1 MSVIISIPEIV
12 ERHLTEQVDF
22 KLQFLQ
28 QQNTDLMFY
37 SDRKHTAGFVLAA
50 FITTKLTASK
60 EIADTMKT
68 AKTNT
73 PTLIGVR

>member
-1 MSVIISIPEIV
+1 MTVK
-12 ERHLTEQVDF
+12 DF
-22 KLQFLQ
+22 RCCKAVLYVHADR
-28 QQNTDLMFY
+28 DLVY
-37 SDRKHTAGFVLAA
+37 SECKHTAGFVLAA

>member
-1 MSVIISIPEIV
+1 MT
-12 ERHLTEQVDF
+12 TEKFQGC
-22 KLQFLQ
+22 K
-28 QQNTDLMFY
+28 
-37 SDRKHTAGFVLAA
+37 SDRSVGVFTQNSNLVHSERKHSTGFVLAA
-50 FITTKLTASK
+50 FKTTKLTASK